1 MELID
6 VYDDENK
13 KVIKTVER
21 STIHKYKL
29 RHRTITVCVL
39 NENDEVLIQKR
50 SENKKK
56 CPNKWEL
63 CSGHVSSGEDVADAA
78 ARELKEELGIV
89 VPNDELKLIGV
100 YSNTSKT
107 NNNFKYFYYIKTN
120 KRINEFVMQVEEV
133 SEIKYISFKDLENMV
148 ENKDSEL
155 TLARKC
161 YAGQVIEELK
171 KNLK

>member
-13 KVIKTVER
+13 KVIKVVDR
-21 STIHKYKL
+21 YTIHKYKL
-29 RHRTITVCVL
+29 RHRTITVCIL
-39 NENDEVLIQKR
+39 NENGEVLIQKR
-50 SENKKK
+50 SANKKK

-78 ARELKEELGIV
+78 ARELKEELGIDV
-89 VPNDELKLIGV
+89 QKNELKLIGV
-100 YSNTSKT
+100 YSNTNKT

-120 KRINEFVMQVEEV
+120 KKINEYIMQVEEV
-133 SEIKYISFKDLENMV
+133 SEIKYISFKELENMI

-161 YAGQVIEELK
+161 YVDQVIEEIK
-171 KNLK
+171 KILL